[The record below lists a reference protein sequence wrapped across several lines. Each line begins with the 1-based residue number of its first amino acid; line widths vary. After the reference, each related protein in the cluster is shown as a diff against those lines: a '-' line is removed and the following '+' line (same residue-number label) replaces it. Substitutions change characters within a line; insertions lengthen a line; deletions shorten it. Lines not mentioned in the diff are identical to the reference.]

1 MIPMP
6 VVDTRGPLL
15 LAAEIRRN
23 VVRMCAGRGQ
33 GYAGQGLA
41 LADILG
47 HLYGRA
53 LRDDTAEHHDRV
65 VLSTGHSAIGLFAA
79 LGALGVY
86 ELDELRTYGQDGSRI
101 EESPL
106 EGSPGF
112 EITGGA
118 LGHGLSQ
125 AVGLAL
131 GERAHG
137 RGGTIYCLVSDGEL
151 QEGQVWEAA
160 MAAGHHR
167 LGNLVLLVDNNGMQA
182 DGATAEVMD
191 IEPVPQKLASFGF
204 ESYRIDPHD
213 HDVLTARLPTGGR
226 RSAVGRPLGLVCQ
239 TVPGMGSAAVEAL
252 DKVHYVRAS
261 ADFWAQSLADI
272 DAPPQGPRST
282 STLTSTTT
290 LTSTLTERG

>member
-1 MIPMP
+1 MSLDAAAGRREP
-6 VVDTRGPLL
+6 VE

-53 LRDDTAEHHDRV
+53 LRDDTADHHDRV

-86 ELDELRTYGQDGSRI
+86 GLDELRTYGQDGSRI

-106 EGSPGF
+106 EGLPGF

-137 RGGTIYCLVSDGEL
+137 RDGTVYCLVSDGEL

-182 DGATAEVMD
+182 DGSTADVMN
-191 IEPVPQKLASFGF
+191 IEPVQQKLAAFGF
-204 ESYRIDPHD
+204 EACRIDPHD
-213 HDVLTARLPTGGR
+213 HDVLTATLPTGGTR
-226 RSAVGRPLGLVCQ
+226 KNVGQPLGLVCQ
-239 TVPGMGSAAVEAL
+239 TLPGKGSAAVEAL
-252 DKVHYVRAS
+252 AKVHYVRAS
-261 ADFWAQSLADI
+261 ADFWAQALADI
-272 DAPPQGPRST
+272 DAPAPAG
-282 STLTSTTT
+282 
-290 LTSTLTERG
+290 GG

>member
-1 MIPMP
+1 MTLDQAVGRRDPIA
-6 VVDTRGPLL
+6 
-15 LAAEIRRN
+15 LATQIRRN
-23 VVRMCAGRGQ
+23 VIHMCAGRGQ

-47 HLYGRA
+47 HLYGRI
-53 LRDDTAEHHDRV
+53 LRGDTAEHHDRV

-86 ELDELRTYGQDGSRI
+86 ELDELRTYGQNGSRI

-106 EGSPGF
+106 EGLPGF

-131 GERAHG
+131 GERVHG
-137 RGGTIYCLVSDGEL
+137 RDGTIYCLVSDGEL
-151 QEGQVWEAA
+151 QEGQIWEAA

-182 DGATAEVMD
+182 DGSTADVMN
-191 IEPVPQKLASFGF
+191 IEPVERKLTAFGF
-204 ESYRIDPHD
+204 EAHRVDPHD
-213 HDVLTARLPTGGR
+213 HDVLTTILPPGGARE
-226 RSAVGRPLGLVCQ
+226 SVGRPLGLVCQ
-239 TVPGMGSAAVEAL
+239 TLPGKGSAAVEAL
-252 DKVHYVRAS
+252 AKVHYVRAS
-261 ADFWAQSLADI
+261 ADFWVRALADI
-272 DAPPQGPRST
+272 DSAVAAST
-282 STLTSTTT
+282 PI
-290 LTSTLTERG
+290 EGR